1 MRQIIQIAVVFF
13 FIADLCAQQDPEAKT
28 ILDRVSEKTKNYS
41 TIQAD
46 FELVIENIREN
57 KVSKSKGTIKIKGE
71 KYYVESMGS
80 KVYFDG
86 KTIWSYMED
95 VNEVNISKPDT
106 SGEDFIEN
114 PAKIFSFYNRD
125 FKYRMV
131 GEIEIDEGWMYEIDL
146 FPNDLNQP
154 YSRFKLLVRRD
165 TNDLYKIT
173 AVSKEG
179 VNYTAYIK
187 NTKYN
192 EPLSDDLFTFKPEKH
207 KGIQINDM
215 RF

>member
-1 MRQIIQIAVVFF
+1 MRQIIQIAIVFF
-13 FIADLCAQQDPEAKT
+13 FITDLYAQQDPEAN
-28 ILDRVSEKTKNYS
+28 RVSEKTKNYS

-46 FELVIENIREN
+46 FELVIENIRDN

-95 VNEVNISKPDT
+95 INEVNISKPDT

-165 TNDLYKIT
+165 TDDLYKIT

-192 EPLSDDLFTFKPEKH
+192 ETLSDDLFTFKPEKH